1 MVMQL
6 RGDKCYP
13 GRGKWVKIPLLPEN
27 VGKGVLTT
35 LERVTTCAIWS
46 GILFYNSTSCNK
58 LKFEFQTHPY
68 GSPLH
73 SYVSSQDLFT
83 SQVQGQRRSSSAG
96 SGSVTPQ
103 ILLTHS
109 NSARPFPVYT
119 GSQEPRPESQQVKAN
134 LFYIHNLFFR
144 GSTAR
149 SGCRTKKNSRSA
161 PHSSQFCKKNVQ
173 PNFFKQKF
181 YFIPLRATPP
191 VKFIV

>member
-1 MVMQL
+1 MYAA
-6 RGDKCYP
+6 RGSSTGHLTGVPPRDKACKLFKLLV
-13 GRGKWVKIPLLPEN
+13 RGKNLLEMFLLGGFLN
-27 VGKGVLTT
+27 ELCLYMFCGLDIFV
-35 LERVTTCAIWS
+35 WS

-58 LKFEFQTHPY
+58 FIFEFQTHPY

-119 GSQEPRPESQQVKAN
+119 GSQEPRPESQQVKTI
-134 LFYIHNLFFR
+134 LF
-144 GSTAR
+144 
-149 SGCRTKKNSRSA
+149 
-161 PHSSQFCKKNVQ
+161 SQPFN
-173 PNFFKQKF
+173 
-181 YFIPLRATPP
+181 RWHH
-191 VKFIV
+191 